1 MLSLKCF
8 EEAKNKICFHPLI
21 CSIQVQIIMQR
32 RNFVKSTLGAAGLG
46 LTAAAES
53 VADNWHSQPAF
64 LAKNNFKLKYA
75 PHFGMF
81 ENSAGK
87 DPIDQLKFMSDM
99 GFTALEDNG
108 MMGRDVALQEKIA
121 KEMTRLGMTMGVFV
135 LDKGGNGQNTLAAGK
150 PEYIEI
156 FLNGCRKAVE
166 TAKRVNAKFTTVV
179 PGDFER
185 NLPIGIQTGH
195 VIDALR
201 RGADILAPAGLTMVL
216 EPLSDTP
223 NLFLRTSDQTYE
235 ICRAVNS
242 PACKILFDIYH
253 MQKNEGH
260 IIPHINWCWSEI
272 GYFQMG
278 DNPGRKE
285 PTTGEINYKNIFKH
299 IYQKQKAENKEF
311 IFGMEHGN
319 SQPGKDGEM
328 AVIKAYVESDSF
340 TV

>member
-1 MLSLKCF
+1 
-8 EEAKNKICFHPLI
+8 
-21 CSIQVQIIMQR
+21 MQR

-87 DPIDQLKFMSDM
+87 DPIDQLKFMADM